1 MRLAKWKIN
10 ETAANDG
17 DWIRDLDGFE
27 DFAIHTRS
35 MDCMAAINYQ
45 RKLSKQ
51 LMGRARTRRDK
62 DIPPEIL
69 DYINAK
75 TLIDVCADNWENAI
89 LPVDE
94 NGAICFDDGKIDGE
108 RAFPFSAETLSI
120 VLLEDA
126 DDGIV
131 TQPAPGGAAQ
141 VFYPKDKKKAR
152 YAMRDFLYQL
162 VEAADR
168 VSAPD
173 DKATEKNASDD
184 GSPGIADT
192 PKAPEQKPKAKAP
205 AAN

>member
-17 DWIRDLDGFE
+17 DWIGDLDGFE

-35 MDCMAAINYQ
+35 MDCNAARSYQ

-51 LMGRARTRRDK
+51 IMGRARTRRDK

-75 TLIDVCADNWENAI
+75 TLIDVCADNWRNAI
-89 LPVDE
+89 LPVDAD
-94 NGAICFDDGKIDGE
+94 GAICFDDDRISDEKE
-108 RAFPFSAETLSI
+108 FSFTAETLAI

-126 DDGIV
+126 PDGIV
-131 TQPAPGGAAQ
+131 TQPEPGKSSQIFHTA
-141 VFYPKDKKKAR
+141 DKKKSR
-152 YAMRDFLYQL
+152 GSMRDFLYQL

-173 DKATEKNASDD
+173 DKAAEKNGSGD
-184 GSPGIADT
+184 GSPGSGAKPST
-192 PKAPEQKPKAKAP
+192 KPKAKT
-205 AAN
+205 AASE